1 MRTMAA
7 PSMLRRRRGRG
18 RRYEEAPVQPIEVGA
33 EMTDHIKAL
42 LIDVGVYG
50 GIAAA
55 MIALWG
61 AVDAMIIGLA
71 AVFLRA
77 ARR

>member
-18 RRYEEAPVQPIEVGA
+18 RRYEEAPVQSIGVDA
-33 EMTDHIKAL
+33 VMAYHLKAL
-42 LIDVGVYG
+42 LMDVGVYG

-55 MIALWG
+55 MVVLWG